1 DTFGVASRN
10 IQIQQGTNRILIE
23 LPGGNDAQRVRTLL
37 QGSAKLEFY
46 DGHDN
51 VQVYPLSVYIN
62 NILADYFR
70 SATSETSAQAVT
82 NDSTTQDSSASDE
95 NLLANL
101 GAATK
106 DSTDT
111 AAVSAELA
119 ASNPL
124 FSILNPATYID
135 QNGQPNL
142 SPGAMVGIANLKDT
156 ARVNDYLNR
165 PEVQANIPGNLKFL

>member
-1 DTFGVASRN
+1 
-10 IQIQQGTNRILIE
+10 
-23 LPGGNDAQRVRTLL
+23 
-37 QGSAKLEFY
+37 
-46 DGHDN
+46 
-51 VQVYPLSVYIN
+51 
-62 NILADYFR
+62 
-70 SATSETSAQAVT
+70 
-82 NDSTTQDSSASDE
+82 QDSSASDE
-95 NLLANL
+95 NLLAIL

-124 FSILNPATYID
+124 FSILNPATYFD

-142 SPGAMVGIANLKDT
+142 SPAAMVGIANLKDT

-165 PEVQANIPGNLKFL
+165 PEVQANIPGNLKFLWAVKPEQRSPSFLSLYAIKTSGPENGAVLTGDVFTDARDDFNEHNH